1 MDALLNRK
9 ISFKPAHYS
18 DQGIERNIYKDYI
31 LIFILY
37 SFSFGLILLNQGIF
51 WDGWVLYNQNPN
63 DILNMFKETGFFLH
77 WPAYLY
83 NFLLSINQ
91 GIFLIRLLIFVTYL
105 FTAFFLNYILSKIRI
120 IDSLSR
126 LFIVLIFAL
135 FNINSARIAIILL
148 PYAICNFLFFFGFYL
163 IVKFFFRKIILYR
176 ILSLFCFFISFST
189 NSFLFF
195 YIIPFIYIFYIKKD
209 QIIPNK
215 ISFKNFLFSLKKA
228 YKYLDFILIPFIFFI
243 IKIRLFEPY
252 GLYGDYNN
260 ISLKDLNINYFIKA
274 FNTSFLQV
282 FKTDYIRLINYPFL
296 IIIISVIIF
305 LIIKKLYRSD
315 IINFNK
321 KNINHDLF
329 LAGFGLFAFFAGVF
343 PYIAVGKTPNL
354 LDWNSRHQLLVPLGA
369 GFILYYI
376 LKIFFRGIGL
386 RTSIKIFFYTILITI
401 FLCANIFIYLD
412 YQRDWFKQLSLIENF
427 KISKFIKNN
436 NNFLFTDNTKDLNA
450 IERSYRFYEW
460 SGIMKQAFKDESRF
474 GVNVNEKDNINN
486 LLGLKNYP
494 QYNFSK
500 YNSGSKEINVIIEH
514 GEFELSK
521 RNIIKLFYYKFFDK
535 KKYEDSI
542 KKIIILEYDN
552 KE

>member
-1 MDALLNRK
+1 MNNEINKR
-9 ISFKPAHYS
+9 
-18 DQGIERNIYKDYI
+18 KDYI

-51 WDGWVLYNQNPN
+51 WDDWVLYKQNPN
-63 DILNMFKETGFFLH
+63 SILEMFKETGFFLH

-105 FTAFFLNYILSKIRI
+105 FSAFFLNYVLSKIRI
-120 IDSLSR
+120 IDPLSR

-135 FNINSARIAIILL
+135 FNINSARILIDTLH
-148 PYAICNFLFFFGFYL
+148 YTICNFLFFFGFYL
-163 IVKFFFRKIILYR
+163 IVKFFFRKKILYR

-209 QIIPNK
+209 QIVSNK

-228 YKYLDFILIPFIFFI
+228 YKYLDFILLPFIFFI

-252 GLYGDYNN
+252 GLYGGYYNN
-260 ISLKDLNINYFIKA
+260 ISLKNLNPINFIKA
-274 FNTSFLQV
+274 FYGSFLQV
-282 FKTDYIRLINYPFL
+282 FKTDYIRLISYPFL
-296 IIIISVIIF
+296 FIIISVIIF

-329 LAGFGLFAFFAGVF
+329 LAGFGLLAFFAGVF
-343 PYIAVGKTPNL
+343 PYIAVGKIPNL
-354 LDWNSRHQLLVPLGA
+354 LDWDSRHQLLIPLGA
-369 GFILYYI
+369 SFILYYI
-376 LKIFFRGIGL
+376 LKIFFREIDL
-386 RTSIKIFFYTILITI
+386 RANIKIFFYSFLIGL
-401 FLCANIFIYLD
+401 FLCSNMFIYLD
-412 YQRDWFKQLSLIENF
+412 YQKDWFKQLSLIENF
-427 KISKFIKNN
+427 KTSSVIKNN
-436 NNFLFTDNTKDLNA
+436 NNFLFTDNNKDSNA
-450 IERSYRFYEW
+450 MERSYRFYEW
-460 SGIMKQAFKDESRF
+460 TGIMKQAFKDESRF
-474 GVNVNEKDNINN
+474 GVNVSEKDNING

-494 QYNFSK
+494 QYNFST
-500 YNSGSKEINVIIEH
+500 YNSGSKEVNVIIEH

-521 RNIIKLFYYKFFDK
+521 ENIIKLFYYKYFDK

-542 KKIIILEYDN
+542 KKIIILEYNN